1 MRCLRLPLVPIVGL
15 GLAVFGAPPS
25 RVPSLTPQSRVAF
38 GPDSLVLEYTAPG
51 FGLPHQAIYV
61 ALDTRPIGGS
71 AFAPFGR
78 GDTGSTV
85 TLPFRAD
92 RLYVAHINAEGTGQ
106 TWQEWKGTRWSGPMD
121 VKPEFTVQAGA
132 DTVRIS
138 VRLSALER
146 PAAPLRV
153 AVWAKDLSVNDG
165 WGELLPD
172 EALQVRGGFG
182 DRVIDRYYEI
192 DPAAQTAR
200 VRTRNDR
207 SPTGATAVSPRP
219 RIYQLLPRLFSNT
232 NETRKPHGTLEENGV
247 GKFAEIDERALA
259 AIRDLGCTHVWL
271 TGVLRQATSTDYSS
285 IGLPADEP
293 ELLKGR
299 AGSPYAIVDYFDVC
313 PDYAKVPA
321 NRLPEFRA
329 LLDRVHAAGLRAIID
344 FVPNHVARSYASTIK
359 PKLSFGALDDRSK
372 FFDPANNFFWLQPD
386 SPGGG
391 APLRLPTDDGPVVY
405 PPEREHGRVTGN
417 NAGTWQPGRN
427 DWYETVKLNYGYDFT
442 TGTRAYPHGERPDAP
457 VPDTWLKMDAVIA
470 YWQEFGVDG
479 FRCDMA
485 HMVPP
490 EFWSWAL
497 DRARE
502 RQPGVFFAAEAYD
515 NDPMKVG
522 LGNVM
527 LDLLGAGFDAV
538 YDDPTYKVLKG
549 LYEDGR
555 WANDVDAALG
565 AAEREYLFTH
575 SLRYAENHDE
585 VRIAG
590 RGQWGDYGPLIG
602 RAISALLYGAG
613 RGPVLIY
620 SGQEVGEPAS
630 GAEGF
635 GGDDAR
641 TTIFD
646 YWSMPELAKWV
657 NGLRYDGG
665 RLSPEQQ
672 GLRIFYQRLL
682 HVVGQPAFRDGE
694 FFGLNYAQ
702 GSRPGFGR
710 LPGESASGH
719 WLHAFLR
726 SDRTTGQRF
735 LCLVNLNPGETLRR
749 VQVHLPA
756 EALAFIGL
764 APSTA
769 ASLYDRL
776 AVNPDFGLAVP
787 RLSDGVEIAAIP
799 PLTACFFELKTSPQ

>member
-1 MRCLRLPLVPIVGL
+1 M
-15 GLAVFGAPPS
+15 PS
-25 RVPSLTPQSRVAF
+25 FNPQSRVAF
-38 GPDSLVLEYTAPG
+38 AGPDSLVLEYTAPG
-51 FGLPHQAIYV
+51 FGRPHQALYL

-71 AFAPFGR
+71 VFAPFGR
-78 GDTGSTV
+78 NDTGSTI

-92 RLYVAHINAEGTGQ
+92 RLYIAHVLEDGGTGQ
-106 TWQEWKGTRWSGPMD
+106 ACQEWKGTRWSGPMD
-121 VKPEFTVQAGA
+121 VPPEFTVQITPDG
-132 DTVRIS
+132 VRIN
-138 VRLSALER
+138 VHLDTLKHLA
-146 PAAPLRV
+146 PVQPLRV
-153 AVWAKDLSVNDG
+153 AVWAKNLSANDG
-165 WGELLPD
+165 WGELLTD
-172 EALQVRGGFG
+172 EALQIRGGFG
-182 DRVIDRYYEI
+182 DRVIDRYYDV
-192 DPAAQTAR
+192 DPVAQTIR
-200 VRTRNDR
+200 IRTRSDR
-207 SPTGATAVSPRP
+207 SPAGAAAPSPRP

-232 NETRKPHGTLEENGV
+232 NETRKPHGTIEENGV

-259 AIRDLGCTHVWL
+259 SIRDLGCTHVWL

-293 ELLKGR
+293 ALLKGR
-299 AGSPYAIVDYFDVC
+299 AGSPYAIVDYFDVS

-359 PKLSFGALDDRSK
+359 PKLSFGAFDDRTK

-391 APLRLPTDDGPVVY
+391 PPLRLPTDDGPVVY
-405 PPEREHGRVTGN
+405 SPEREHGRVTGN
-417 NAGTWQPGRN
+417 NSSTWQPGRN

-442 TGTRAYPHGERPDAP
+442 TGNRAYPHSERPDAP

-549 LYEDGR
+549 VYEDGK

-565 AAEREYLFTH
+565 AADREYLFTH

-590 RGQWGDYGPLIG
+590 RGQWGEWGDSAPLVG
-602 RAISALLYGAG
+602 RAVSALLYGAG
-613 RGPVLIY
+613 RGPVLLY
-620 SGQEVGEPAS
+620 SGQEVGEPAR

-635 GGDDAR
+635 GGDDAH

-646 YWSMPELAKWV
+646 YWSMPELVKWV
-657 NGLRYDGG
+657 NGLSFDGG

-672 GLRIFYQRLL
+672 DLRTFYQRLL
-682 HVVGQPAFRDGE
+682 RVVGQPAFRDGE

-702 GSRPGFGR
+702 GSRPSFGR

-719 WLHAFLR
+719 WLYAFLR
-726 SDRTTGQRF
+726 SDRTTSQRF
-735 LCLVNLNPGETLRR
+735 LCVVNLNPRETLRR
-749 VQVHLPA
+749 VQIFLPS
-756 EALAFIGL
+756 EALSFIGL
-764 APSTA
+764 TPSTA
-769 ASLYDRL
+769 LSLYDRL

-787 RLSDGVEIAAIP
+787 RLNDGIEIPVIP